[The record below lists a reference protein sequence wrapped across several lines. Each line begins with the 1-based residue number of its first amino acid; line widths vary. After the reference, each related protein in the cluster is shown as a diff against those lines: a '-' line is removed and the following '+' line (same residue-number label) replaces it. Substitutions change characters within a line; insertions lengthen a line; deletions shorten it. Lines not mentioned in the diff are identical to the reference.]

1 MTTNIVTAATGP
13 ETGER
18 DPQEPIGGMHVQAR
32 TPGTFEY
39 QQLVP
44 ERKRFGLQRRS
55 GSNHVSQAREEG
67 QETAAWWG
75 SVGIVRLRQWLAE

>member
-1 MTTNIVTAATGP
+1 MPGDDGLGLDDHECGAPLGP
-13 ETGER
+13 ETGEP
-18 DPQEPIGGMHVQAR
+18 DPQEPIGGMQVQAR

-44 ERKRFGLQRRS
+44 ERKHVGLQRRS

-67 QETAAWWG
+67 QEKRPHGGEA
-75 SVGIVRLRQWLAE
+75 